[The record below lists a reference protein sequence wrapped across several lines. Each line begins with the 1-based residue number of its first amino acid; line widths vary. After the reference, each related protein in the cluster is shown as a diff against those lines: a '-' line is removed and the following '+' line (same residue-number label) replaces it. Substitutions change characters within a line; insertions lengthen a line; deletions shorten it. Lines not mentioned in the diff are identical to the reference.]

1 MNKMSEETEK
11 LTMKLPIK
19 LVDALRWYVPLTGF
33 YAGEPSKDEALDA
46 MVAAALRKWLTHER
60 DEPLMA
66 TEHVRQ
72 ELTAFLEA

>member
-1 MNKMSEETEK
+1 MNEETVE
-11 LTMKLPIK
+11 LTMKLPLK

-46 MVAAALRKWLTHER
+46 MVAAALREWLGHER

-66 TEHVRQ
+66 IEHVRA
-72 ELTAFLEA
+72 ELQAQLEA